1 MSECFDCI
9 GDVRFCLALVEV
21 VGREAWGSEAGCFWE
36 GVECFCGGVVESA
49 AVDGECGVVILS

>member
-21 VGREAWGSEAGCFWE
+21 VGWEAWGSEAGCF
-36 GVECFCGGVVESA
+36 
-49 AVDGECGVVILS
+49 